1 LAYRWGRV
9 ESMNFSV
16 DKITLLA
23 IGIPMIAL
31 LLVVYISY
39 QNTIQFIQRDNFAD
53 RINLIIQR
61 LEHLITTITDAET
74 GQRGFIITNR
84 VDYLDPYNSA
94 LREVHGQ
101 LANLGMLMANEPI
114 NQQIS
119 SNELNTLKALVQAKL
134 DELNQTITLRQSH
147 GLDAALPIILSD
159 RGKILMEK
167 IRSIGFDLQSQLN
180 GTLSNVTTKTQ
191 AYAKTITS
199 TTIAATLVAAG
210 IIGVSLFAINRGI
223 HKRHLTIQ
231 RSLETEVRK
240 RTEELQIANSQLLVA
255 NEQLKLN
262 GRMQQ
267 EFINIAAHELR
278 TPAQSILGYVELV
291 KADTQYT
298 EKQVQSFIEV
308 IYRNAFRIQK
318 LTKDVLD
325 VTRIESHTLRL
336 DKIKFNLEEVIQHA
350 IEDTKHKFV
359 PDGHNNVKLEFKKRG
374 RVEEVV
380 SRSKGIFVVADKDR
394 VTQVISNLLDNA
406 LKFTTEGVVSVDLA
420 IEKEYKERKGEEEM
434 AVVSIQDTGSGIDPE
449 IFPRLFTKFSSKSF
463 SGTGLG
469 LYISKNIIESHGGKI
484 WAQNSDQGKCGATF
498 YFSLPLAH

>member
-1 LAYRWGRV
+1 
-9 ESMNFSV
+9 MNFSV

-23 IGIPMIAL
+23 IVIPMVAL
-31 LLVVYISY
+31 LLVGYISY
-39 QNTIQFIQRDNFAD
+39 ENTIQFIQRDNLAD
-53 RINLIIQR
+53 RINLIVQR
-61 LEHLITTITDAET
+61 LEHLIITITDAET

-94 LREVHGQ
+94 IRDVHNQ

-119 SNELNTLKALVQAKL
+119 LNELNSLKGLIQAKL
-134 DELNQTITLRQSH
+134 NELNQTITLRQSH
-147 GLDAALPIILSD
+147 GINAALPIILSD

-180 GTLSNVTTKTQ
+180 STLSNVTTKTE
-191 AYAKTITS
+191 AYAKTIAS

-223 HKRHLTIQ
+223 HKRHSTIQ

-278 TPAQSILGYVELV
+278 TPAQSILGYAELV
-291 KADTQYT
+291 NARTEHTQ
-298 EKQVQSFIEV
+298 KQIQSFIEV
-308 IYRNAFRIQK
+308 IYRNALRIQK
-318 LTKDVLD
+318 LTQDILD

-336 DKIKFNLEEVIQHA
+336 HKIKFNLENVIQNA
-350 IEDTKHKFV
+350 IEDTKLKLV
-359 PDGHNNVKLEFKKRG
+359 PEGHNNVKLEFKRSG
-374 RVEEVV
+374 EVGQVV
-380 SRSKGIFVVADKDR
+380 SRSEDVFVVADRDR
-394 VTQVISNLLDNA
+394 ITQVISNLLDNA
-406 LKFTTEGVVSVDLA
+406 LKFTSEGLVLVAISTNKEKKKDHKLDEVVVSV
-420 IEKEYKERKGEEEM
+420 E
-434 AVVSIQDTGSGIDPE
+434 DTGSGIDPE
-449 IFPRLFTKFSSKSF
+449 IFPRLFTKFTSRSF

-469 LYISKNIIESHGGKI
+469 LYISKNIIEAHGGKI
-484 WAQNSDQGKCGATF
+484 WAQNNNEHRKRGATF
-498 YFSLPLAH
+498 YFTLPPAT